1 MKLQRQPR
9 MFLAFLILIAS
20 STMSA
25 SESFASDEL
34 TPQQRNQVDTL
45 SLKVPPDAVRKR
57 ARESFGD
64 LKSWLR
70 QRAPMPLPHELERV
84 RETHQQ
90 VLAHSR
96 VVEAPPLVLETLA
109 RLSQTLPPAMTAD
122 LGEFELFVLERDDFL
137 SASGGRNFLYISSST
152 IDRTLGDAAG
162 RDRVAFLLA
171 RQIASS
177 CLGHGRS
184 WYQSEW
190 AAAFVRSEE
199 KEQAIAAITS
209 DDFSNT
215 VLGRQASTAEV
226 FSEDLFALHLCRQ
239 AGFDIQHVLDV
250 LRHEVLAEAVELP
263 EEPDSLGSV
272 RGPLRRLRHL
282 LMEVGGLVADDQCA
296 LHRFTN
302 GKWEPVPD
310 AGLAAVDRVALFVH
324 GLGSDLD
331 EFSNMVRALDG
342 DLPES
347 TAVIGLR
354 YPNTGSLYRSS
365 KFLVNELART
375 EAADSGIDFVCHSAG
390 GLVFRRAAERD
401 GLNFRTATLIGTPNS
416 GSDLTSL
423 RPLLEAKEFFG
434 SLQDGLSK
442 SMAEAIEDDST
453 QMVRDM
459 EPGSLFLTELN
470 AGSPPNVRNRYQIV
484 RGQALSTQKSLLLAL
499 GIGTAR
505 TALRKL
511 ADSTFEESQQSS
523 ARSWIARLRIPEEVR
538 SGDMAVTL
546 TSATTPDPAE
556 VLTVS
561 TAHTKLPD
569 DGQVINFIRQTIDN
583 KR

>member
-1 MKLQRQPR
+1 MKLRRQPR
-9 MFLAFLILIAS
+9 SFLAFLILIAS

-25 SESFASDEL
+25 SEPFASDEL

-45 SLKVPPDAVRKR
+45 ALKVSPDAVRKR

-64 LKSWLR
+64 LRSWLR
-70 QRAPMPLPHELERV
+70 QRAPMPLSHELKRV
-84 RETHQQ
+84 HETHQQ

-96 VVEAPPLVLETLA
+96 VAETPSLVLKTLA
-109 RLSQTLPPAMTAD
+109 RLSQALPRAMAAD
-122 LGEFELFVLERDDFL
+122 MGEFELFVLEREDFL
-137 SASGGRNFLYISSST
+137 SASGGRNCLYISNLT

-162 RDRVAFLLA
+162 HDRIAFLLA
-171 RQIASS
+171 RQIAGS

-190 AAAFVRSEE
+190 AAAFVRSQE
-199 KEQAIAAITS
+199 KEKAISAITS

-239 AGFDIQHVLDV
+239 AGFDVQRALDV
-250 LRHEVLAEAVELP
+250 LRHEVLAKAAELP
-263 EEPDSLGSV
+263 EEPGSLGSV
-272 RGPLRRLRHL
+272 REPLSRLRRL
-282 LMEVGGLVADDQCA
+282 LMELGGLVSDDHYG

-302 GKWEPVPD
+302 GTWEPVPD
-310 AGLAAVDRVALFVH
+310 AGLADTDRVAVFVH

-331 EFSNMVRALDG
+331 EFDTMVRSLDVG
-342 DLPES
+342 LPES
-347 TAVIGLR
+347 TALIGLR

-365 KFLVNELART
+365 KFLVNELTRT
-375 EAADSGIDFVCHSAG
+375 GVADSGVDFVCHSAG
-390 GLVFRRAAERD
+390 GLVFRRAAECD
-401 GLNFRTATLIGTPNS
+401 GLKFKTATLIGTPNS

-423 RPLLEAKEFFG
+423 RPLLEAQEFFG
-434 SLQDGLSK
+434 SLQEGLSK

-470 AGSPPNVRNRYQIV
+470 SGSPRTVQSRYQIV
-484 RGQALSTQKSLLLAL
+484 RGQALSTRKSLLLAL

-523 ARSWIARLRIPEEVR
+523 ARSWIGRLRIPEEVR

-569 DGQVINFIRQTIDN
+569 DVQVINFIRHTIDN
-583 KR
+583 SK